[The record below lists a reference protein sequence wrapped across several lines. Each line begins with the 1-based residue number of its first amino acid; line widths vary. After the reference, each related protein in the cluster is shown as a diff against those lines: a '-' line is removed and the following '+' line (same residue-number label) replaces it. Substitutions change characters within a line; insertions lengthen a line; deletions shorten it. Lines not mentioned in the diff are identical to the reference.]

1 MYKLIQ
7 LFFRDKGEND
17 MREIVFILKFCFFV
31 FYIVLFEK
39 LNENFFC
46 GCFMLVFMEF
56 FEDENNIV

>member
-1 MYKLIQ
+1 
-7 LFFRDKGEND
+7 